1 MPLWSKERVLR
12 SCLSPR
18 HAVAILSLVSAVS
31 FASGLAGPSSGGP
44 TPGLAAASFGAGCLA
59 LAGYVDFVRR
69 ILPDPLLLCAA
80 VAAGASALESGP
92 SQAVRACAV
101 ASAAIGVAYA
111 VAATTSLGRGDAK
124 LCGAIGLW
132 LGQPLQAGVAVLGGV
147 GAAGAY
153 ALALAAAGRLNPG
166 GALPLGPWLVGS
178 AWWVWS
184 VSGSGPAA

>member
-44 TPGLAAASFGAGCLA
+44 TPGLAAAN
-59 LAGYVDFVRR
+59 FVRR

-92 SQAVRACAV
+92 GQAVRACAV

>member
-92 SQAVRACAV
+92 GQAVRACAV

-132 LGQPLQAGVAVLGGV
+132 LGQPLQAGVA
-147 GAAGAY
+147 GAY

-178 AWWVWS
+178 AWGVWS

>member
-59 LAGYVDFVRR
+59 LAPELTGAAAAG
-69 ILPDPLLLCAA
+69 AA

-92 SQAVRACAV
+92 GQAVRACAV